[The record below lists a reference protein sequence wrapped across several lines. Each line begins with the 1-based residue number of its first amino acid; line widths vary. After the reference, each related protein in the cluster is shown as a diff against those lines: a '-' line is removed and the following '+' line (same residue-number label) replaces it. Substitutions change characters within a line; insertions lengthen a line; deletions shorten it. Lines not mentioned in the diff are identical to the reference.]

1 MPAFSPDCSAIPAEY
16 ASLLQ
21 TAAEAMPEY
30 FSRPDAGML
39 SFRLSAPDEFSVSF
53 SASGA
58 VISAGSPHGFLR
70 ALGCAAAG
78 REAAG
83 KLRFATL
90 GVMLDCSRN
99 RVYTLEFLKRFLLKT
114 ALAGFNLL
122 MLYTEDVYELPGEPA
137 FGYMRG
143 RYTPEEI
150 REIGRYARRLGMEVR
165 ACIQTLGHLEHLFT
179 HYQYSGIRD
188 NAGILLAD
196 DEASYALI
204 EKMIRFWAENLPSKQ
219 IHVGMDETHGLGR
232 GRFLDIHGYEP
243 RKEIYLRHLSKVCAI
258 CRKYGLTPSVWSDML
273 VRFDDP
279 EALRP
284 LLPPELKLYCWNY
297 SATEEK
303 TYEEL
308 LERHRRFG
316 RETAM
321 ASAVYTYNTFC
332 WFAEKTE
339 AVLPPCVRACEKQ
352 GIRELLITVW
362 GDGGAFCNS
371 DSAFAGLLYASNA
384 AWGTEEPGLA
394 GDLFRALCG
403 EEYSLF
409 RKASGLHR
417 NIRNQLIPVPGLLWQ
432 DPLQGGICSYCFSR
446 YGDVMQI
453 YLRDLQEIHRD
464 LAERTLSPSLREIF
478 SVIDLLL
485 WGISFRV
492 KLLNAYAERRRGI
505 LLELRDRDIPV
516 YLEKIAEF
524 DRCFRG
530 EWMRSAKP
538 FGLEIIQR
546 RNAGLAARVRETARR
561 LDEFAGGKLDRI
573 EELEEALRASRIP
586 DFHPAPPVFSGCIE
600 IY

>member
-1 MPAFSPDCSAIPAEY
+1 MPAFNPDSSAIPPEY
-16 ASLLQ
+16 ASFLQ

-30 FSRPDAGML
+30 FARPDAGTL
-39 SFRLSAPDEFSVSF
+39 SFRLSAPDEFAVSF
-53 SASGA
+53 SETGA
-58 VISAGSPHGFLR
+58 VISAGSSSGFLR
-70 ALGCAAAG
+70 ALGCAL
-78 REAAG
+78 AG
-83 KLRFATL
+83 KDATGKLPFTTL

-99 RVYTLEFLKRFLLKT
+99 RVYTVEFIKRFLLKT
-114 ALAGFNLL
+114 ALSGFNLL

-150 REIGRYARRLGMEVR
+150 REIGRYAERLGIEVR

-179 HYQYSGIRD
+179 HYQYAGIRD

-204 EKMIRFWAENLPSKQ
+204 EKMIRFWAENLSSKQ
-219 IHVGMDETHGLGR
+219 IHIGMDETHGLGR
-232 GRFLDIHGYEP
+232 GRFLDIRGYEP
-243 RKEIYLRHLSKVCAI
+243 RKEIYLRHLAKVCAV
-258 CRKYGLTPSVWSDML
+258 CRKYGLTPAVWSDML
-273 VRFDDP
+273 LRFDDP
-279 EALRP
+279 EALRG
-284 LLPPELKLYCWNY
+284 LLPADLRLYCWNY
-297 SATEEK
+297 SATDEK
-303 TYEEL
+303 TYVEL

-321 ASAVYTYNTFC
+321 ASAVCTYNAFC

-339 AVLPPCVRACEKQ
+339 TVISPCIRACEKT

-371 DSAFAGLLYASNA
+371 DSALAGLFYASNA
-384 AWGTEEPGLA
+384 AWGEEDPRLA
-394 GDLFRALCG
+394 EALFHAVSG

-409 RKASGLHR
+409 RKAAGLHR
-417 NIRNQLIPVPGLLWQ
+417 VIRKNVIPVPGLLWQ
-432 DPLQGGICSYCFSR
+432 DPLQGGIYSYCFSK
-446 YGDVMQI
+446 YDDVMRI

-464 LAERTLSPSLREIF
+464 LSARTLSPSLREIF

-485 WGISFRV
+485 CGISFRER
-492 KLLNAYAERRRGI
+492 LLKAYAERSPRI
-505 LLELRDRDIPV
+505 LLELRDRDIPA

-524 DRCFRG
+524 DRRFRE

-546 RNAGLAARVRETARR
+546 RNAGLAARVEETARR
-561 LDEFAGGKLDRI
+561 LDELCSGKRERI
-573 EELEEALRASRIP
+573 EELEEALMASAVP
-586 DFHPAPPVFSGCIE
+586 DFHPAPPVFSSCIE